1 MQKALLLSF
10 QPSVTKVIPVTENA
24 SNIKFFH
31 YTVKVKKTIFLKD
44 LGKQKKT
51 LVTKTD

>member
-24 SNIKFFH
+24 SNIIASMFYIYIYIFPL
-31 YTVKVKKTIFLKD
+31 YRESKKTIFCKI
-44 LGKQKKT
+44 
-51 LVTKTD
+51 